1 MLLNKSQGFGVKPL
15 SWKLGVNDAGEDKEM
30 NLGCFLGF
38 LLGKMMMEFSEKET
52 RGGAGLERKINL
64 I

>member
-1 MLLNKSQGFGVKPL
+1 M
-15 SWKLGVNDAGEDKEM
+15 NDADEDKEM

-38 LLGKMMMEFSEKET
+38 LLGKMMMEFSEKGT